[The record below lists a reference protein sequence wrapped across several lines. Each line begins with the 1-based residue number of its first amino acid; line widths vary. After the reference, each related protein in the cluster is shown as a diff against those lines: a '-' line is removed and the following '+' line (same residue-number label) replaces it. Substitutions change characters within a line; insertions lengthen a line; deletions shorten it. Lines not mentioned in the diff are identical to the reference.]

1 MEREVG
7 RRFKRDGTDV
17 YLWLIHVDVWQKSSQ
32 YCKVIILPL
41 KIKFKKK
48 FQGEGLVGPLSS
60 GISGF
65 EKQLHPLWSWLM
77 VPPSGL
83 EAGRIENGLGG

>member
-1 MEREVG
+1 M
-7 RRFKRDGTDV
+7 
-17 YLWLIHVDVWQKSSQ
+17 
-32 YCKVIILPL
+32 
-41 KIKFKKK
+41 
-48 FQGEGLVGPLSS
+48 GPLSS

-83 EAGRIENGLGG
+83 EAGWIENGLGG